1 MVKAGPATGDHS
13 GLGQVLQLEP
23 RMMPVVAL
31 IVLPFP
37 VQMQRI
43 SSQSQLEK
51 NFTSTLRRY
60 TAVQQRTWA
69 DYLNLESNAAV
80 AAVWYGHSQ
89 VACIKI
95 VLCGSL
101 NSVQLTTFL
110 QVCDSVTFGGPDIL
124 GFCQADAT
132 KAFSTCGSRT
142 SWCKY
147 VEDGGISYLYHLTSV
162 IRGYRHGVHQ
172 RGIC

>member
-1 MVKAGPATGDHS
+1 
-13 GLGQVLQLEP
+13 
-23 RMMPVVAL
+23 MPVVAL

-95 VLCGSL
+95 VLCGSF

-124 GFCQADAT
+124 GFCQADDT
-132 KAFSTCGSRT
+132 KAFSTCGSR
-142 SWCKY
+142 KY

-162 IRGYRHGVHQ
+162 IRGYRHRVHQ

>member
-1 MVKAGPATGDHS
+1 
-13 GLGQVLQLEP
+13 
-23 RMMPVVAL
+23 MMPVVAL

-95 VLCGSL
+95 VLCGSF

-110 QVCDSVTFGGPDIL
+110 QVCDSVTFGAQIYWVSVKRMPRRLSLRAEVARPGASMSKMAVYHI
-124 GFCQADAT
+124 CI
-132 KAFSTCGSRT
+132 T
-142 SWCKY
+142 S
-147 VEDGGISYLYHLTSV
+147 LP
-162 IRGYRHGVHQ
+162 
-172 RGIC
+172 